1 MTAPV
6 PKEVAQAARSV
17 YWPIRVTG
25 TESGNFIG
33 YATANDQMRRAL
45 RGVMPVVERADDAL
59 STVCLCHPLAF
70 RPSAGHRNF
79 LFCLAPGTRVLTA
92 DLRWVAIDDVRAGD
106 ALIAPDEDLGP
117 QNRMRRSMVLATSRL
132 RAPRYRIVT
141 DRGEVIASAAHQWVA
156 MPPANGH
163 RRWTRSD
170 ALAPGWR
177 IAFYADPWTSD
188 DSYDDGWMA
197 GFLDGEGFVSRHQ
210 GAIVGFAQNYGPVL
224 DRALGILA
232 RDGFEYAVDPARG
245 GRLAKVRILGAGAML
260 RALGKYRPTRLLPR
274 ANLIWEG
281 RRSWH
286 RGTSR
291 ATVLSVEPLGEGEVC
306 GLATTTKTVVAEGML
321 SHNTMFESTQV
332 PDEFDSAFGRADV
345 LVVPT
350 TFCKRIFRAMPSA
363 PKRIEVCP
371 LGIETDLFRYRRRR
385 PKPGR
390 FRWLMV
396 CAPNPR
402 KWSIFEDAFGY
413 LRQRYGDAVELYVKT
428 TACAVQRGAADMVQ
442 AGLGDGFAIE
452 RTPAGEIIRG
462 VGRNAGW
469 IIDNRRL
476 PREELAALYYEAD
489 GFMALHMGEGFG
501 LTPLEAQATGLPV
514 VVTGATGTDDFCTP
528 ETAFRVEAYE
538 GEIPCESRDGH
549 RTMIWGV
556 EPKIESAVS
565 QLVAVMEDPHRA
577 AVVGKRAAENAARFT
592 WQAAAMR
599 LRDIVLRS

>member
-6 PKEVAQAARSV
+6 PNEIAQAARSV
-17 YWPIRVTG
+17 FWPIRVTG

-33 YATANDQMRRAL
+33 YATANDNMRRAL

-59 STVCLCHPLAF
+59 TTVCLCHPLAF
-70 RPSAGHRNF
+70 RPTAGHRNF
-79 LFCLAPGTRVLTA
+79 LF
-92 DLRWVAIDDVRAGD
+92 
-106 ALIAPDEDLGP
+106 
-117 QNRMRRSMVLATSRL
+117 
-132 RAPRYRIVT
+132 
-141 DRGEVIASAAHQWVA
+141 
-156 MPPANGH
+156 
-163 RRWTRSD
+163 
-170 ALAPGWR
+170 
-177 IAFYADPWTSD
+177 
-188 DSYDDGWMA
+188 
-197 GFLDGEGFVSRHQ
+197 
-210 GAIVGFAQNYGPVL
+210 
-224 DRALGILA
+224 
-232 RDGFEYAVDPARG
+232 
-245 GRLAKVRILGAGAML
+245 
-260 RALGKYRPTRLLPR
+260 
-274 ANLIWEG
+274 
-281 RRSWH
+281 
-286 RGTSR
+286 
-291 ATVLSVEPLGEGEVC
+291 
-306 GLATTTKTVVAEGML
+306 
-321 SHNTMFESTQV
+321 TMFESAQV

-350 TFCKRIFRAMPSA
+350 TYCKRIFRAMPSA

-390 FRWLMV
+390 PFRWLMV

-413 LRQRYGDAVELYVKT
+413 LRQRYGNDVELYVKT
-428 TACAVQRGAADMVQ
+428 TACAVQRGADDMVK
-442 AGLGDGFAIE
+442 AGLGDGFAID

-476 PREELAALYYEAD
+476 PREELAAIYYEAD

-528 ETAFRVEAYE
+528 ETAFRVEAFE

-556 EPKIESAVS
+556 EPKIESAVA

-577 AVVGKRAAENAARFT
+577 AVVGKRAAENAARYT
-592 WQAAAMR
+592 WRNAAMR